1 MRATTHGLLPKHLK
15 YASALRFTSVRPR
28 RDRRAAPMWSIRH
41 PSIRRL
47 LACASVRTL
56 MGASARARVP
66 FVSRPHCLP
75 SEPFASSHPPG
86 RMLQVARRA
95 SRPPRCRRRRMPTGT
110 PGRPLELGLANER
123 RRRADFGEGVLRCAH
138 ALRPTQ
144 QQGCCSVPPDGGLR
158 RPVSGPHAGAQQ
170 FSSRKTVAAQAETVH
185 RTGMRQRHASMPRD
199 RWSRS
204 LSCAARR
211 FVRKRASERPLSA
224 ESLTW
229 IDTDASHR
237 KMRNGHR
244 GKPSELAERSRARS
258 EAWMLASCNCVV
270 LWFLPPV
277 SRAVQRPVLC
287 CGVGFTGERDQEFSI
302 SAD

>member
-1 MRATTHGLLPKHLK
+1 MRATTHGLLPPKAPQVRLRV
-15 YASALRFTSVRPR
+15 ALYFRPAAQRPPR
-28 RDRRAAPMWSIRH
+28 RSDVVHS

-56 MGASARARVP
+56 MGAYARARVP
-66 FVSRPHCLP
+66 FVSRRHCLP

-144 QQGCCSVPPDGGLR
+144 QQGCCSVSPDGGLR

-170 FSSRKTVAAQAETVH
+170 FSSRETVATQAETCTVRECGSAMHQCRETGGVVH
-185 RTGMRQRHASMPRD
+185 
-199 RWSRS
+199 
-204 LSCAARR
+204 
-211 FVRKRASERPLSA
+211 
-224 ESLTW
+224 
-229 IDTDASHR
+229 
-237 KMRNGHR
+237 
-244 GKPSELAERSRARS
+244 
-258 EAWMLASCNCVV
+258 
-270 LWFLPPV
+270 
-277 SRAVQRPVLC
+277 
-287 CGVGFTGERDQEFSI
+287 
-302 SAD
+302 

>member
-1 MRATTHGLLPKHLK
+1 MRATTHGLLPPKAPQVRLRV
-15 YASALRFTSVRPR
+15 ALYFRPAAQRPPR
-28 RDRRAAPMWSIRH
+28 RSDVVHS

-47 LACASVRTL
+47 LACACVRTL

-170 FSSRKTVAAQAETVH
+170 LALEKR
-185 RTGMRQRHASMPRD
+185 
-199 RWSRS
+199 
-204 LSCAARR
+204 LRR
-211 FVRKRASERPLSA
+211 RRKRCTVRECGSA
-224 ESLTW
+224 MHQCRET
-229 IDTDASHR
+229 
-237 KMRNGHR
+237 G
-244 GKPSELAERSRARS
+244 G
-258 EAWMLASCNCVV
+258 VV
-270 LWFLPPV
+270 H
-277 SRAVQRPVLC
+277 
-287 CGVGFTGERDQEFSI
+287 
-302 SAD
+302 